1 MAESRQEYFQQHY
14 SSNKQQILDRKKTQ
28 RKAKLEEE
36 QLRKARERELARQR
50 QARARASK
58 KAMTPTTPARGTMTP
73 ATGGNTGPPPATP
86 MQQAAA
92 TLFPRTPVASLSK

>member
-1 MAESRQEYFQQHY
+1 MAEPRREYFQEYY

-28 RKAKLEEE
+28 YKQE
-36 QLRKARERELARQR
+36 QLRKASQRER
-50 QARARASK
+50 QARSRAKK
-58 KAMTPTTPARGTMTP
+58 KAMNPTTPARETMTP